1 MDLIFKN
8 TTFSLKID
16 WYRRASTVHHC
27 KNKQKLAKISSNK
40 KNEKRSFSFIGGSR
54 KNRAH
59 SSCVRG
65 RAGGPFLVIFSDY
78 TSESAE
84 DSQTENDKFLLS
96 VLEGF
101 KESEIR

>member
-8 TTFSLKID
+8 TTFSLKIG

-27 KNKQKLAKISSNK
+27 KNKQKLGKIRSN
-40 KNEKRSFSFIGGSR
+40 KNEKRSFGFIGRSR
-54 KNRAH
+54 KTRAH
-59 SSCVRG
+59 SSYIRG
-65 RAGGPFLVIFSDY
+65 RAGGPFPVTFSDC
-78 TSESAE
+78 TSQSAE

-101 KESEIR
+101 KESEI